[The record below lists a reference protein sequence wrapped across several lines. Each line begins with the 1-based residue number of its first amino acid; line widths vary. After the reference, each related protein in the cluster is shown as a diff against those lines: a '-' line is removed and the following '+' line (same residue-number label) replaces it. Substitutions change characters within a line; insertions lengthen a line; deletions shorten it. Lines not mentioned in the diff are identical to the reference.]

1 MADEAKRHTRWIP
14 SKSGS
19 APEIYTNYVH
29 ASWTLFDVRV
39 RLGHLVSGDPSDETG
54 KEFVAEE
61 LGAVTFS
68 WAQAKVIRDML
79 TRLVASYEETNGE
92 IKPLKLPPDP
102 TAQSSSRSSVTDSR

>member
-1 MADEAKRHTRWIP
+1 MADEPKRTKWIP

-19 APEIYTNYVH
+19 TPEIYTNYTH

-39 RLGHLVSGDPSDETG
+39 RLGRLVSADPSDEAG

-68 WAQAKVIRDML
+68 WPQAKFMRDML
-79 TRLVASYEETNGE
+79 TRLVASYQEANGE
-92 IKPLKLPPDP
+92 IKPLKLPSDP
-102 TAQSSSRSSVTDSR
+102 TAAKPDPSGLR